1 MELTFEEKNILE
13 QTYGR
18 QTLSSSGFNPN
29 KIEKVEELA
38 TDEKIFFTQKKFISP
53 AFSVQTL
60 YKVQGEIKPIRFNRI
75 VHDMV
80 KSDEIFRS
88 NYCNVGERTVR
99 VVFEDRRTLPEVV
112 YRTLA
117 QTDPEDLDD
126 TLTKIM
132 EADRRV
138 TFDLKRG
145 NLIRFSIFKTDD
157 AEFAV
162 LVTISQLIAKYFDA
176 KNFLLAAQEIV
187 NYKRVKKIESVAP
200 PVHIEKAIKD
210 YWAKTLKDLPPLS
223 TLPYSKPSHAPYNL
237 KAFRENIP
245 TDILSDLRERS
256 QSSRVML
263 MSILQSA
270 WGFFLQAAKKLNDV
284 VFCQLGTAKGN
295 QNFTLSVIP
304 VRQKCSDNM
313 TVDQI
318 ITQQFRQLV
327 VSQPYGFSDW
337 DALLELTKGRTF
349 DHCLNFLDFKGTPS
363 STYSETQAEPQGAVV
378 ATNSWD
384 PQGMR
389 LGIYF
394 QYATTTLSLTFLYDE
409 NQFFPNIG
417 ERFAKIYNLVLR
429 QMLVHWHSPFSTFIE
444 KLVKQIKF
452 EVEETGQA
460 EPGDEKRIITSFL
473 ISNPI
478 LQGSGAGTVAFFADS
493 TQLLSKF
500 EGDRIY
506 GEVLEENLVFVVEG
520 KLARSLDTGDGWF
533 KALDI
538 ISKGGWLNEN
548 ALLEKRRTIISA
560 EVLTEQAELLL
571 IPIEK
576 AQSLFLKHPD
586 TTKPFM
592 DHILKQMEKYQL
604 LWIES

>member
-1 MELTFEEKNILE
+1 MELTAAEKNILE

-29 KIEKVEELA
+29 KIEKVEELEP
-38 TDEKIFFTQKKFISP
+38 DEKIFFTQKKFISP
-53 AFSVQTL
+53 HFSVQTL
-60 YKVQGEIKPIRFNRI
+60 YKVQGEITPIRFNRI

-80 KSDEIFRS
+80 KTDEIFRS
-88 NYCNVGERTVR
+88 NYCDVGNRTVR
-99 VVFEDRRTLPEVV
+99 VVFAERRTLPEVV

-176 KNFLLAAQEIV
+176 KNFLLAALEIV
-187 NYKRVKKIESVAP
+187 RYKSVQKIDTDAQL
-200 PVHIEKAIKD
+200 VHIEKAIKD
-210 YWAKTLKDLPPLS
+210 YWAKTLKDLPPLP
-223 TLPYSKPSHAPYNL
+223 TLPYSKPSNAPYNL

-245 TDILSDLRERS
+245 ADILSDLRERS

-284 VFCQLGTAKGN
+284 VFCQLGTSKGN
-295 QNFTLSVIP
+295 NSILSVIP
-304 VRQKCSDNM
+304 VRQKCAENM
-313 TVDQI
+313 TVEQI

-337 DALLELTKGRTF
+337 DALLELTKGKTF
-349 DHCLNFLDFKGTPS
+349 DHYLSFLDFKGTPG
-363 STYSETQAEPQGAVV
+363 STYSETKAEPQGAVV
-378 ATNSWD
+378 ANNSWD

-394 QYATTTLSLTFLYDE
+394 QYAATTLSLTFLYDQH
-409 NQFFPNIG
+409 QFFPNIG
-417 ERFAKIYNLVLR
+417 ERFAKIYNLILR
-429 QMLVHWHSPFSTFIE
+429 QMLVHWHSPFNTFIE

-452 EVEETGQA
+452 EIEDDGQTDSG
-460 EPGDEKRIITSFL
+460 EEKRIITSFL

-500 EGDRIY
+500 EGDRIH
-506 GEVLEENLVFVVEG
+506 GEVLEEKQFGYRRRLV
-520 KLARSLDTGDGWF
+520 
-533 KALDI
+533 
-538 ISKGGWLNEN
+538 
-548 ALLEKRRTIISA
+548 
-560 EVLTEQAELLL
+560 
-571 IPIEK
+571 
-576 AQSLFLKHPD
+576 
-586 TTKPFM
+586 
-592 DHILKQMEKYQL
+592 
-604 LWIES
+604 